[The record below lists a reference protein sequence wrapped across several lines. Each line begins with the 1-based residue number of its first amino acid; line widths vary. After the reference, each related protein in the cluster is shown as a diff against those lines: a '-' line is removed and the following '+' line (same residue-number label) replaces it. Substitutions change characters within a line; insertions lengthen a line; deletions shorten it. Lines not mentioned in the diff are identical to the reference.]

1 MHCLKAFFLGLQEIW
16 NKAADFGSLAGGG
29 CQSEAQM
36 EVFGEAKAAWSFCSF
51 LKTIRRIRF
60 LALEMA

>member
-1 MHCLKAFFLGLQEIW
+1 LLGLQKIW
-16 NKAADFGSLAGGG
+16 NQAADFGSFAGGG

-51 LKTIRRIRF
+51 LKTIRGIRF
-60 LALEMA
+60 LAL